1 MSGILRFHVQIGE
14 TENTLV
20 IEYGLE
26 KGTKNWE
33 QKIQGQRRQ
42 MLHQTKKVYFLSL
55 PFV

>member
-33 QKIQGQRRQ
+33 QKIQGQGRQ